1 MAGIAIDSH
10 ALLYKKKKKK
20 KMHEEKLVLL
30 GIWGSKNKD
39 IMLYK

>member
-10 ALLYKKKKKK
+10 ALLYTKKKKE
-20 KMHEEKLVLL
+20 MHEEKLVLL